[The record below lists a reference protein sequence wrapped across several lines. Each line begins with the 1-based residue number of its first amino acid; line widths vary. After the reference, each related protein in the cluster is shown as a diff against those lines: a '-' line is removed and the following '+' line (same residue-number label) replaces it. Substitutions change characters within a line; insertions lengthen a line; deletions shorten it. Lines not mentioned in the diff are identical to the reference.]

1 MIIQFVATGIILIVL
16 LQLVLKVM
24 KDRTALV
31 KLVIWLIF
39 WGIALVL
46 IWLPAGTLDI
56 FGKFL
61 GVGRGVDVL
70 IYLSIIILFYTNFRL
85 SNKIEKLEKN
95 ITILVRE
102 IAKKRVT

>member
-1 MIIQFVATGIILIVL
+1 MIIQYIATGIILIVL
-16 LQLVLKVM
+16 FQLVLKVI
-24 KDRTALV
+24 KDRTTLI

-70 IYLSIIILFYTNFRL
+70 IYLSIMILFYINLRL
-85 SNKIEKLEKN
+85 NDRIEKLEKN
-95 ITILVRE
+95 ITVLVRE
-102 IAKKRVT
+102 IAKKKVT